1 MNFPPGFVPAWSCG
15 GRHFGFECVS
25 PLHRSIFYRS
35 LSPASLAI
43 VSSSFEFIDVIFP
56 HFFFAFSCIDCP
68 LNSHPI
74 SFLKRAH
81 MLRARHS
88 FFHRQRSAHLF
99 HFRPF
104 IFTFTS
110 FIFFSVFSFAHQSDT
125 LHFRRFHFQ
134 RFPSVISFSHFNIS
148 FFCFLSPTS
157 HIPLAVLATHFHSIL
172 SFSPVQILHSI
183 HFTLFIQFNS
193 LSSFFF
199 IRSPSFVIAPPSC
212 W

>member
-1 MNFPPGFVPAWSCG
+1 VCDCEDIFNSFLVNFPPGFVPAWSCG

-56 HFFFAFSCIDCP
+56 HFFFAFSCIYCP

-110 FIFFSVFSFAHQSDT
+110 FIFFCFFFRPSVGYPTFPSISFSTFPFRHFVFTFQYFIFLFSLAHQSYT
-125 LHFRRFHFQ
+125 PRRTSH
-134 RFPSVISFSHFNIS
+134 SFSFNS
-148 FFCFLSPTS
+148 
-157 HIPLAVLATHFHSIL
+157 
-172 SFSPVQILHSI
+172 
-183 HFTLFIQFNS
+183 FIQPRSNTSFNS
-193 LSSFFF
+193 LH
-199 IRSPSFVIAPPSC
+199 FVHSIQFA
-212 W
+212 

>member
-1 MNFPPGFVPAWSCG
+1 VNFPPGFVPAWSCG

-56 HFFFAFSCIDCP
+56 HFFFAFSCIYCP

-110 FIFFSVFSFAHQSDT
+110 FIFFCFFFRPSVGYPTFPSISFSTFPFRHFIFTFQYFIFFLFSLAHQSYT
-125 LHFRRFHFQ
+125 PRRTSH
-134 RFPSVISFSHFNIS
+134 SFSFNS
-148 FFCFLSPTS
+148 
-157 HIPLAVLATHFHSIL
+157 
-172 SFSPVQILHSI
+172 
-183 HFTLFIQFNS
+183 FIQPRSNTSFNS
-193 LSSFFF
+193 LH
-199 IRSPSFVIAPPSC
+199 FVHSIQFA
-212 W
+212 